1 MLVGSHVSY
10 SRGGKGGHHKDCEGP
25 VFPVDVFP
33 VDLAA
38 WSAMMSMIRTV
49 LER

>member
-1 MLVGSHVSY
+1 MSY

-25 VFPVDVFP
+25 GRKRNDVFP

-49 LER
+49 LEK